1 MRMSFGQHLR
11 QVQKQVLAPRMIQSM
26 EILQLPIMALEER
39 VQQELVENPVL
50 EVREEPEEEPL
61 EPPEEPA
68 PSIPVTEDEKPLII
82 DEEHG
87 LAQDFERLLRMEEWY
102 PEQFEEQSK
111 PSRNRIEEEMERQH
125 DLLANQEDH
134 PQTLQDYLMHQLS
147 YFELTPEVRALA
159 ERIIYNLDRNG
170 YLATPLEDLLGPNAT
185 AAERAAAEQ
194 ALKVVQQMDPP
205 GVGARDLRECLLLQL
220 QPGTPYYEE
229 LRVII
234 SHHLKE
240 LENNRLP
247 VIAKKMGVPLERVQ
261 AAVEELRKLNP
272 RPGAAFDTEKPMPV
286 RPDIFVEQTEDG
298 SYQVRLEEGRIPSL
312 YISPFYRQLLA
323 TGKLSPEAKEYLKR
337 KLNSAQWLIDSIRQ
351 RRVTLTK
358 IAQAII
364 DHQRAFLEKGPAY
377 IEPLKMQ
384 QIAEKVGV
392 DVSTVSRAVDGK
404 WVQTPSGIYPL
415 RRFFCGGTVADDGDQ
430 VAWDAI
436 RLKLK
441 EIIDQEDKRNPLS
454 DEEIVAELAKQGIHV
469 ARRTVTKYRKAMKI
483 PSSRQRRQWASVN
496 RVGQENSAGG

>member
-159 ERIIYNLDRNG
+159 EKIIYNLDRNG

-205 GVGARDLRECLLLQL
+205 EWV
-220 QPGTPYYEE
+220 
-229 LRVII
+229 
-234 SHHLKE
+234 
-240 LENNRLP
+240 P
-247 VIAKKMGVPLERVQ
+247 VICANASCFSCSRG
-261 AAVEELRKLNP
+261 
-272 RPGAAFDTEKPMPV
+272 RPIT
-286 RPDIFVEQTEDG
+286 
-298 SYQVRLEEGRIPSL
+298 
-312 YISPFYRQLLA
+312 
-323 TGKLSPEAKEYLKR
+323 
-337 KLNSAQWLIDSIRQ
+337 
-351 RRVTLTK
+351 
-358 IAQAII
+358 
-364 DHQRAFLEKGPAY
+364 
-377 IEPLKMQ
+377 
-384 QIAEKVGV
+384 
-392 DVSTVSRAVDGK
+392 
-404 WVQTPSGIYPL
+404 
-415 RRFFCGGTVADDGDQ
+415 
-430 VAWDAI
+430 
-436 RLKLK
+436 
-441 EIIDQEDKRNPLS
+441 RNC
-454 DEEIVAELAKQGIHV
+454 A
-469 ARRTVTKYRKAMKI
+469 
-483 PSSRQRRQWASVN
+483 
-496 RVGQENSAGG
+496 

>member
-1 MRMSFGQHLR
+1 MRMSLGQHLR

-26 EILQLPIMALEER
+26 EILQLPILALEER

-50 EVREEPEEEPL
+50 EIREEVDEESFEPAEEV
-61 EPPEEPA
+61 EPPLPI
-68 PSIPVTEDEKPLII
+68 SEDEKALVI

-87 LAQDFERLLRMEEWY
+87 LAEDFERLVRMEELY
-102 PEQFEEQSK
+102 PEHFEEQFR
-111 PSRNRIEEEMERQH
+111 PSRNRIEEEIERYH

-134 PQTLQDYLMHQLS
+134 PETLRDYLMHQLG
-147 YFELTPEVRALA
+147 YFEVPPEVRAMA
-159 ERIIYNLDRNG
+159 EKIIYNLDRNG
-170 YLATPLEDLLGPNAT
+170 YLPMPLQDLLGPGASPEDL
-185 AAERAAAEQ
+185 AVAEEGLRI
-194 ALKVVQQMDPP
+194 VQQMDPP
-205 GVGARDLRECLLLQL
+205 GVGARDLKECLLLQL
-220 QPGTPYYEE
+220 QPGMTYYEE
-229 LRVII
+229 LREII
-234 SHHLKE
+234 SKYLKE

-247 VIAKKMGVPLERVQ
+247 VIAKKMGIPLSKVQ
-261 AAVEELRKLNP
+261 EVVKELRKLNP
-272 RPGAAFDTEKPMPV
+272 RPGANFDSEKPLPV
-286 RPDIFVEQTEDG
+286 RPDIFVEKAEDG
-298 SYQVRLEEGRIPSL
+298 TYRVRLEEGRVPSL

-323 TGKLSPEAKEYLKR
+323 AGKLSGEAKEYLKR

-351 RRVTLTK
+351 RRTTLTK

-364 DHQRAFLEKGPAY
+364 DHQKEFLEKGPSH

-404 WVQTPSGIYPL
+404 WVQTPSGIFPL
-415 RRFFCGGTVADDGDQ
+415 RRFFCGGTQADDGDQ

-436 RLKLK
+436 RVKLK
-441 EIIDQEDKRNPLS
+441 EIIDNEDKSSPLS

-483 PSSRQRRQWASVN
+483 PSSRQRRQWVASDSASN
-496 RVGQENSAGG
+496 NSTK